1 MNSSLRKYKLPK
13 LALEEVVNL
22 NKSIFM
28 EKNKV
33 VTESLLKNV
42 QDPDG
47 FTDELFQTFQEQI
60 VSMLYKLVQ
69 NLDKERNCFSS
80 LYEVSIHLTRRAQT
94 SDQSPLKELTQN
106 SQVKDNIYFKY
117 FSVIKNDPAKL
128 I

>member
-1 MNSSLRKYKLPK
+1 MNSSLRKYKFPK

-33 VTESLLKNV
+33 VTELLLKNV

-69 NLDKERNCFSS
+69 NTDKERNCFSS

-106 SQVKDNIYFKY
+106 SQVKDKPIYLKY
-117 FSVIKNDPAKL
+117 F
-128 I
+128 

>member
-1 MNSSLRKYKLPK
+1 MNSSLRQYKLPK
-13 LALEEVVNL
+13 LALEEVENL

-33 VTESLLKNV
+33 VIELLLKNV

-60 VSMLYKLVQ
+60 VSMLHKLVQ
-69 NLDKERNCFSS
+69 NIYKETVS
-80 LYEVSIHLTRRAQT
+80 L
-94 SDQSPLKELTQN
+94 
-106 SQVKDNIYFKY
+106 F
-117 FSVIKNDPAKL
+117 L

>member
-1 MNSSLRKYKLPK
+1 MNSSLRQYKLPK
-13 LALEEVVNL
+13 LALKEVENL

-33 VTESLLKNV
+33 VIELLLKNV

-60 VSMLYKLVQ
+60 VSMLHKLVQ
-69 NLDKERNCFSS
+69 NIYKETVS
-80 LYEVSIHLTRRAQT
+80 L
-94 SDQSPLKELTQN
+94 
-106 SQVKDNIYFKY
+106 F
-117 FSVIKNDPAKL
+117 L